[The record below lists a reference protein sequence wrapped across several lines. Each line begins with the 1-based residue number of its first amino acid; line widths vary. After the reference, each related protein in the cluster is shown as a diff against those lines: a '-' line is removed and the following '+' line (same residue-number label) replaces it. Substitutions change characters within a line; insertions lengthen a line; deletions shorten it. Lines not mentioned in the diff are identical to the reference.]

1 MQNIKKINNME
12 KTYIVGHKNPDPDSI
27 CSAIAYAKLK
37 ELQGE
42 PNCVAVRCGNSN
54 ARIDKVLSRF
64 SVPLPK
70 FVGDVRL
77 RAGDIM
83 RTKFLKAQK
92 TSSCYEVMDILDTYD
107 IRTLPILNEDNT
119 LSGTISIFDMGEF
132 FIPRPKQAREVRHVK
147 ASLADIIATLK
158 GEVLCSFDVEKIEEL
173 FVRVGAME
181 VSTFDS
187 FIERENIPSKQSLI
201 VVGDR
206 YDIQTK
212 AIHMQVRGIV
222 ITGGNKVEDYILEM
236 AKAKKVSIFTSP
248 YDSATTSLIIRMA
261 TRVDSLIK
269 NDAEIVKKDF
279 LLSKINMGK
288 EEFFSRMFCVC
299 NDDNTVAGIFSSADL
314 IKLKKTKLI
323 LVDHNEYSQA
333 VNGASEAEIVEII
346 DHHRIG
352 SLSSV
357 SPIFVMNK
365 PVGATCTI
373 VSEMFRKSGFSP
385 DEKTAGVLLSGIIC
399 DTLNLNSPT
408 TTDCDRAEVA
418 WLEGI
423 LNITADELA
432 DYIFKSDSVFLTS
445 TPDEVVDMDCKIYE
459 HNEYKF
465 SVAQVEDLGF
475 DNFYKRL
482 PEMKEALEKYRE
494 KNDLFF
500 SCMLLTNVNTQDSIL
515 LVAGASDL
523 IAKIG
528 YARDGITGIFDM
540 PNIVS
545 RKKQLIPY
553 FSNILES
560 L

>member
-1 MQNIKKINNME
+1 MD

-27 CSAIAYAKLK
+27 CSAIAYARFK
-37 ELQGE
+37 ELRGE
-42 PNCVAVRCGNSN
+42 TNCIPVRCGNSN

-77 RAGDIM
+77 RAEHIM
-83 RTKFLKAQK
+83 RKEFLKAK
-92 TSSCYEVMDILDTYD
+92 RTSSCYEVMDILDTYD
-107 IRTLPILNEDNT
+107 VRTLPILNEDNT

-132 FIPRPKQAREVRHVK
+132 FIPRPKQARHVRHVN

-158 GEVLCSFDVEKIEEL
+158 GDVLCGFDLDEIEEL
-173 FVRVGAME
+173 YVRVGAME

-248 YDSATTSLIIRMA
+248 YDSATTSLLIRMA

-269 NDAEIVKKDF
+269 NDVEIVRRDF
-279 LLSKINMGK
+279 LLSKINMSK

-299 NDDNTVAGIFSSADL
+299 NDDNTVAGIFSSTDL
-314 IKLKKTKLI
+314 LNLKKTKLI

-333 VNGASEAEIVEII
+333 VNGANEAEIVEII

-352 SLSSV
+352 SLSSIN
-357 SPIFVMNK
+357 PILVMNK
-365 PVGATCTI
+365 PVGSTCTI
-373 VSEMFRKSGFSP
+373 VSELYRKNNMVP
-385 DEKTAGVLLSGIIC
+385 EEKIAGILLSGIIC

-408 TTDCDRAEVA
+408 TTQGDREEVE
-418 WLEGI
+418 WLEAI
-423 LNITADELA
+423 VNISADELA
-432 DYIFKSDSVFLTS
+432 DYIFKSDSVFLTN
-445 TPDEVVDMDCKIYE
+445 TPEEVVNMDCKIYE
-459 HNEYKF
+459 HNDYKF
-465 SVAQVEDLGF
+465 SVSQVEDLGF
-475 DNFYKRL
+475 DSFYKSL
-482 PEMKEALEKYRE
+482 PDMKKALEEYRE

-500 SCMLLTNVNTQDSIL
+500 SCVLLTNVNTQDSIL
-515 LVAGASDL
+515 LAAGASDL